1 MAAAK
6 MVKKANGQP
15 VNYGTGVYGGKYM
28 GSNTSSA
35 YSNAKMDNAP
45 GSTGY
50 EKGSVTLQK
59 KDDYGNVISQRTV
72 NGVLPLGT
80 SFQATGSALADARN
94 VPDSSGIFAYAKGR
108 TPGYVEHVSGYKGY
122 GYQDAKGNF
131 YDANGNYLREDG
143 HFYDP
148 GASIS
153 KNGRYQDT
161 GSGMSNARYGV
172 TYIPGFG
179 TMYTQQANPYFGVS
193 PNSVLEIIDEAHGW
207 SSGGSGS
214 LTSGNNAG
222 NTTPKPSTP
231 SVEEEVK
238 DILNGNTTYLNNYF
252 NYNNLAD
259 TVEKIYEDEKRKSAQ
274 NMMYRNY

>member
-6 MVKKANGQP
+6 ITKKANSN

-72 NGVLPLGT
+72 EGVLPLGT
-80 SFQATGSALADARN
+80 SFKATGTALADAQN
-94 VPDSSGIFAYAKGR
+94 VPDSSGVFAYAKGR
-108 TPGYVEHVSGYKGY
+108 TPGYVEHVSGYSGY

-172 TYIPGFG
+172 SYIPGFG
-179 TMYTQQANPYFGVS
+179 TMYTQQANPYFGAA

-207 SSGGSGS
+207 SSGVSRG
-214 LTSGNNAG
+214 LTAGNNAG
-222 NTTPKPSTP
+222 NAAPKPSAP

-238 DILNGNTTYLNNYF
+238 DILNGNATYLNNYF
-252 NYNNLAD
+252 NYNNSPTLQD
-259 TVEKIYEDEKRKSAQ
+259 DVSEELRKLYAQSAL
-274 NMMYRNY
+274 NRNY

>member
-6 MVKKANGQP
+6 ITKKANSN

-72 NGVLPLGT
+72 EGVLPLGT
-80 SFQATGSALADARN
+80 SFKATGSALADAQN
-94 VPDSSGIFAYAKGR
+94 VPDSSGVFAYAKGR
-108 TPGYVEHVSGYKGY
+108 TPGYVEHVSGYSGY

-143 HFYDP
+143 YFYEP
-148 GASIS
+148 GASVS
-153 KNGRYQDT
+153 KNGMYQNT
-161 GSGMSNARYGV
+161 GSDYGNAKYAT

-179 TMYTQQANPYFGVS
+179 TMYTKGSSYGAA
-193 PNSVLEIIDEAHGW
+193 PNSVLAIIDEAHGW
-207 SSGGSGS
+207 SSGGSGG
-214 LTSGNNAG
+214 LTAGNNAG
-222 NTTPKPSTP
+222 NAAPKPSAP

-238 DILNGNTTYLNNYF
+238 DILNGNATYLNNYF
-252 NYNNLAD
+252 SYNNLAD
-259 TVEKIYEDEKRKSAQ
+259 AVEKIYEDEKRKSAQ

>member
-6 MVKKANGQP
+6 ITKKANSN

-50 EKGSVTLQK
+50 ERGSVDLYKTNEDGSK
-59 KDDYGNVISQRTV
+59 TYSRTV

-80 SFQATGSALADARN
+80 SFQATGAALADAQN
-94 VPDSSGIFAYAKGR
+94 VPDSSGVFAYAKGR
-108 TPGYVEHVSGYKGY
+108 TPGYVEHVSGYSGY

-172 TYIPGFG
+172 SYIPGFG
-179 TMYTQQANPYFGVS
+179 TMYTQQANPYFGAA
-193 PNSVLEIIDEAHGW
+193 PNSIVEIIDEAHGW
-207 SSGGSGS
+207 SSGGSGG
-214 LTSGNNAG
+214 LTAGNNAG
-222 NTTPKPSTP
+222 NAAPKPSAP
-231 SVEEEVK
+231 SVEEEVQE
-238 DILNGNTTYLNNYF
+238 ILNGNATYLNNYF

-259 TVEKIYEDEKRKSAQ
+259 AVEKIYEDEKRKSAQ